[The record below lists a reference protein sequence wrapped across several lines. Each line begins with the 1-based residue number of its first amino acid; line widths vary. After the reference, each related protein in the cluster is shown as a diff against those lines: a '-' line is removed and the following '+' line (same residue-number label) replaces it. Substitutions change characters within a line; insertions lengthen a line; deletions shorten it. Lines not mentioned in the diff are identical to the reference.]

1 MTANLSVL
9 LLMLTEKNVN
19 LYEVC
24 YVLEIINKKL
34 TLMLDLSRVS
44 IYDPLIFLSRRAVI
58 P

>member
-34 TLMLDLSRVS
+34 TLMPDLSRVS
-44 IYDPLIFLSRRAVI
+44 IYDPLNS
-58 P
+58 